1 MSGGG
6 SGDPTDGAENIR
18 VAVRCRPLN
27 ARERNEGASVV
38 FKREGSSTVVLSDPA
53 SGTNAPRRFA
63 FDFVYDDKA
72 EQHEL
77 FRDVGR
83 PILDRAFAG
92 FNGTIFAYGQTGSGK
107 TWSMNGAP
115 TPASRGLIPRMNEA
129 LFERVARETAAS
141 SRKRALR
148 PQLAQGG
155 KR

>member
-63 FDFVYDDKA
+63 FDFVYDDEA

-115 TPASRGLIPRMNEA
+115 TPAYE
-129 LFERVARETAAS
+129 
-141 SRKRALR
+141 
-148 PQLAQGG
+148 
-155 KR
+155 